1 MTVFLSYL
9 PICGVL
15 LASVM
20 ATLAVILLL
29 LQVNSGIEK
38 TECISGMTKQV
49 CWVNILIYANT
60 FGCMSKQVCWVN
72 ILIYANTFGCMSK
85 NAHQAAYMALSLASY
100 YLHIIHTSLWE
111 MSFNYSYYL
120 LCRACE

>member
-1 MTVFLSYL
+1 MWCVVGQCDGHSSCHPVTTTGEQWQREDRVYKW
-9 PICGVL
+9 
-15 LASVM
+15 
-20 ATLAVILLL
+20 
-29 LQVNSGIEK
+29 NDK
-38 TECISGMTKQV
+38 TGM
-49 CWVNILIYANT
+49 L
-60 FGCMSKQVCWVN
+60 VN

-120 LCRACE
+120 LFLICTTTAIWL